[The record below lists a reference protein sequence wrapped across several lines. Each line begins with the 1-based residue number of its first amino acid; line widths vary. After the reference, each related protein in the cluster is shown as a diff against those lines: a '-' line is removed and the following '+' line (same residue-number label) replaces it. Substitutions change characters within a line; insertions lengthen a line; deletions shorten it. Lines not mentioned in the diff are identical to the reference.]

1 MYSWAFVCLFFFF
14 LTLRLELDSI
24 VAEEAKLNGLRT
36 WRFNEVFF
44 WLLSLSLVLC
54 LPLFWLFSQSFLKT

>member
-1 MYSWAFVCLFFFF
+1 MYSWAFVCLFVFF